1 MQPSPPSSEELE
13 LFAQRLEKVVAW
25 LVPRLPEIDP
35 DDLILIVQS
44 ILRPPGSGR
53 RFILRRAGNGFV
65 L

>member
-1 MQPSPPSSEELE
+1 MEAQHQMEDPEA
-13 LFAQRLEKVVAW
+13 FALRLEREVAR
-25 LVPRLPEIDP
+25 LTPRLPDIDP

-44 ILRPPGSGR
+44 ILRPAGSGR

>member
-1 MQPSPPSSEELE
+1 MSAREGELEEPE
-13 LFAQRLEKVVAW
+13 LFARRLEEEVER
-25 LVPRLPEIDP
+25 LTPRLPDMDP

-44 ILRPPGSGR
+44 ILRPLGTGR

>member
-1 MQPSPPSSEELE
+1 MQPSPSAPEDPE
-13 LFAQRLEKVVAW
+13 LFAQRLEKQVAW

-35 DDLILIVQS
+35 DDLVLIVQS
-44 ILRPPGSGR
+44 LLRPAGSGR

>member
-1 MQPSPPSSEELE
+1 MRPSPPAPEDLE
-13 LFAQRLEKVVAW
+13 LFAQRLEKEVAW
-25 LVPRLPEIDP
+25 LLPRLPEIDP

-44 ILRPPGSGR
+44 LLRPPGTGR